1 MVVSISEVINKA
13 CELKTRE
20 EKVDWL
26 RKNNSVPLRNILICM
41 YDKQKIKF
49 LLPNTPPPYK
59 PSESHDVHGNL
70 IREARKLKYII
81 EGMGGE
87 NVERIKREQHLYR
100 DARICR
106 PGDAELLCQMI
117 QQKPMKGPYTK
128 TNQRSIWSHYHRRQG
143 QRVMAKKT
151 RLDEEEY
158 YDNWS
163 DYKDHDSKR
172 YDRKKQEIENARRQK
187 SREKDSFFADSKE

>member
-70 IREARKLKYII
+70 IHEARKLKYFI

-87 NVERIKREQHLYR
+87 KVERIKRENIFIELLESVS
-100 DARICR
+100 

-117 QQKPMKGPYTK
+117 QQKPMKGLTPKLINEAFGPIITE
-128 TNQRSIWSHYHRRQG
+128 G
-143 QRVMAKKT
+143 
-151 RLDEEEY
+151 
-158 YDNWS
+158 
-163 DYKDHDSKR
+163 KD
-172 YDRKKQEIENARRQK
+172 
-187 SREKDSFFADSKE
+187 KE

>member
-49 LLPNTPPPYK
+49 LVPNTPPPYN
-59 PSESHDVHGNL
+59 PSKSHDVHGNL
-70 IREARKLKYII
+70 IYEARKLKYFI

-87 NVERIKREQHLYR
+87 KVERIKRENIFIELLESVS
-100 DARICR
+100 

-117 QQKPMKGPYTK
+117 QQKPMKGLTPKLINEAFGPIITE
-128 TNQRSIWSHYHRRQG
+128 G
-143 QRVMAKKT
+143 
-151 RLDEEEY
+151 
-158 YDNWS
+158 
-163 DYKDHDSKR
+163 KD
-172 YDRKKQEIENARRQK
+172 
-187 SREKDSFFADSKE
+187 KE